1 MKIYFKKVVNGQN
14 VDVAVNDEDQAKIEN
29 ALIDKAVRVYDTIN
43 KKNDKLPSEVVAVIM
58 EKVLSP
64 FYFVME
70 NFVINSVKS
79 EQAKQRAK
87 ETENK

>member
-79 EQAKQRAK
+79 EQAKRAK